1 MNSPCRMRSHE
12 ICRVNRFQGSRSI
25 TAGTIIRNPEFRRCI
40 RSRDMMIIA
49 LSHGSGEIFDQY
61 QELFGAVSNLTYF
74 PLAEALA
81 IDLLPLT
88 TNLI

>member
-1 MNSPCRMRSHE
+1 
-12 ICRVNRFQGSRSI
+12 
-25 TAGTIIRNPEFRRCI
+25 
-40 RSRDMMIIA
+40 MMIIA